1 MPYLGLKG
9 NRGGRKTA
17 KKSPNYGEREKK
29 KEKIKV
35 ENGLGEKEKFNL
47 GLSHYRKKKK
57 EEEKKEEER

>member
-17 KKSPNYGEREKK
+17 KKKPKLSREKKK

-47 GLSHYRKKKK
+47 G
-57 EEEKKEEER
+57 